1 MKNIF
6 KTIIL
11 SAILIT
17 PTLCGCTSQD
27 GDIATTLFT
36 SSVNEYQYYHGT
48 EYKEIDV
55 SQLPYSIN
63 VNIIKSSGVIDID
76 VYQNENKNNYLYKGR
91 DIPSSSF
98 QIVISKI
105 GKYQLRVNANEF
117 IGILNID
124 SH

>member
-6 KTIIL
+6 KTIIF
-11 SAILIT
+11 SSILIT

-27 GDIATTLFT
+27 KDIDTTLFT
-36 SSVNEYQYYHGT
+36 TSVNEYQYYHGT

-117 IGILNID
+117 IGLLNIEY
-124 SH
+124 